1 MDRLQHYYGS
11 LVDCWL
17 ATNEGWRRGHYQISA
32 VTTIPSHAP
41 RSSGHREIYLIVT
54 ITDWENADLYKGS

>member
-17 ATNEGWRRGHYQISA
+17 ATNEGGEA
-32 VTTIPSHAP
+32 TIRSPPSLRFHRTHHGPAA
-41 RSSGHREIYLIVT
+41 REIYLIVT